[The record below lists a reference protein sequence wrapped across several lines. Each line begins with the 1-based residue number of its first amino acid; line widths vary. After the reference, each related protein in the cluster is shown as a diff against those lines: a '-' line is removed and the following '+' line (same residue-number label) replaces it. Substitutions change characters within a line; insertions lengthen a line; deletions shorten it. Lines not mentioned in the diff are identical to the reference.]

1 LLHELTMF
9 MERQQGLLLE
19 QHKLMLER
27 DDQQRQDLAHALEQQ
42 RVALT
47 PAPSAEAITDASLR
61 ALQDRVSALH
71 EAQLLTED
79 ETVAIEDLVADYIEA
94 RMATQDHMITRE
106 MTSSSSVAGMPGFG
120 AARRLQLLIGLSE
133 AMDVDVAFARQARR
147 KAL

>member
-1 LLHELTMF
+1 MMIVLEKLRKCLTLLRRFHSPDGTEL
-9 MERQQGLLLE
+9 
-19 QHKLMLER
+19 
-27 DDQQRQDLAHALEQQ
+27 A
-42 RVALT
+42 
-47 PAPSAEAITDASLR
+47 AIGMLR

-71 EAQLLTED
+71 EAQLLMED

-94 RMATQDHMITRE
+94 RMATQDHIITRE